1 MTKGSIASK
10 KGISVGDELVSIN
23 GNKVFCSTNS
33 NRLQPC
39 SDIGRVV
46 RFVIKITWRKII
58 CALNKQK
65 LKSTT
70 MVETQMILREALQTP
85 IGAKLKFSQF
95 GFIPT
100 QNAKDWIK
108 IPNYHFKTKEKVI
121 FVIFNGNHIN
131 QKLHHFYIRIFLTG
145 KTPYLTGVKISVN
158 KKCSC
163 SLLYKELVVHSE
175 YAFR

>member
-1 MTKGSIASK
+1 
-10 KGISVGDELVSIN
+10 
-23 GNKVFCSTNS
+23 
-33 NRLQPC
+33 
-39 SDIGRVV
+39 
-46 RFVIKITWRKII
+46 
-58 CALNKQK
+58 
-65 LKSTT
+65 
-70 MVETQMILREALQTP
+70 MILREALQTP

-175 YAFR
+175 YVFRYYLLKLIWRQVFLLPLFFLLPLSISTAALSDSTATGSRMVSTILLPRQ